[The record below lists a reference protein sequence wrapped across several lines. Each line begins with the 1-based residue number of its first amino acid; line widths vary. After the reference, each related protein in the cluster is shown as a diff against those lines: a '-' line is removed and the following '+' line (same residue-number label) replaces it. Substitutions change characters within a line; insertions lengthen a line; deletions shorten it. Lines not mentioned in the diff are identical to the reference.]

1 MNKKELNK
9 VYNPKTIEEKWARFW
24 LDENIFHA
32 NTESKKP
39 AFAMVIPPPNITG
52 SLHIGHALNNSIQD
66 ILARYKRM
74 KGFKVLWL
82 PGTDHA
88 GIATQNVVEK
98 QIALEGTDRHKIG
111 REKFIE
117 RVWKWKEESGG
128 QIINQ
133 LKRLGSSCDWAR
145 LRFTMDEGLSKAVRE
160 VFVRL
165 YNEGLIYRGD
175 YIINWCPRCHTA
187 LSDLEVET
195 EETDGSLYYI
205 NYPIADVGTDL
216 KSIPSFL
223 TVATT
228 RPETMLGDTAV
239 AVHPDDKRYK
249 SFIGKTLILPLI
261 EREIPVIADSTVSTE
276 FGTGA
281 VKITPSHDFND
292 FEMARRHN
300 LRYLKVMDLEGRMN
314 ENAGIYKGMDRFA
327 CRKKVVED
335 LKELGLLQ
343 KIEKY
348 KINLGHCYR
357 CKTVVEP
364 TESKQWFVKIK
375 PLAEPAIKAV
385 EDGRTRFIPKNW
397 ENTYFDWMRNIRDWC
412 ISRQIWWGHR
422 IPAWYCEQ
430 CDFITVS
437 AEEPE
442 VCEKCKSP
450 EIQQETDVLDTWFS
464 SALWPFSTLG
474 WPNETKELK
483 TFYPTS
489 TLVTSFD
496 IIFFWV
502 ARMLMLGLKFMDDV
516 PFRDVYIHA
525 LIRDAEGQKM
535 SKSKGNVIDPL
546 VMMEKYG
553 TDAFRFT
560 LAAMAA
566 QGRDIKLAEERI
578 EGYRNFANK
587 IWNLARFT
595 LMSLGVKKST
605 PQLLNPS
612 TPQLSLADKWILTRL
627 NKTIEDVTKG
637 IDEYSFDHAANAIYQ
652 FIWHELCDWYVE
664 LIKPDLRG
672 DNGDEKKKDSQ
683 MVLLKVLQDS
693 MKLLHPFMPFITE
706 EIWETI
712 TSQESGVRSQG
723 SGKSIQDTA
732 FPEVD
737 EKTIFKDDEIK
748 MNRLMDVIKAI
759 RNLRSEFNIPP
770 SANIEVICHTEKDD
784 EIELLKSEDAYVKT
798 LTRSSA
804 FGRERHAF
812 HPSTLK
818 LKDAATA
825 VVGGIEIFIPLKGLI
840 DISEETSRLG
850 KEVEKVMKDIS
861 GLEKRLSNEA
871 FVSKA
876 PAEVVE
882 KDKTRFTELTMKK
895 AKIEENIQR
904 LNGLR

>member
-1 MNKKELNK
+1 MDKKELDK
-9 VYNPKTIEEKWARFW
+9 VYNPKTVEDKWAKFW
-24 LDENIFHA
+24 LDKNLFHA
-32 NTESKKP
+32 DADSERP
-39 AFAMVIPPPNITG
+39 AFSMVIPPPNITG
-52 SLHIGHALNNSIQD
+52 SLHIGHALNNTLQD
-66 ILARYKRM
+66 VLARYKRM
-74 KGFKVLWL
+74 KGFNVLWL

-88 GIATQNVVEK
+88 GIATQNVVERML
-98 QIALEGTDRHKIG
+98 ANEGTDRHKIG

-128 QIINQ
+128 TIINQ
-133 LKRLGSSCDWAR
+133 LKRLGASCDWSR
-145 LRFTMDEGLSKAVRE
+145 LRFTMDDGLSKAVKE

-195 EETDGSLYYI
+195 EEIDGNLYFI
-205 NYPIADVGTDL
+205 DYPVKGSKKKI
-216 KSIPSFL
+216 

-239 AVHPDDKRYK
+239 AVNPEDKRYK
-249 SFIGKTLILPLI
+249 SLIGKTIILPLI
-261 EREIPVIADSTVSTE
+261 EREIPIIADSTVDME

-292 FEMARRHN
+292 FETAKRHKIP
-300 LRYLKVMDLEGRMN
+300 YVKVMDLEGRMN
-314 ENAGIYKGMDRFA
+314 ENAGAYKGMDRFA
-327 CRKKVVED
+327 CRKKVIED

-397 ENTYFDWMRNIRDWC
+397 ENTYFEWMRNIRDWC

-437 AEEPE
+437 VEEPK
-442 VCEKCKSP
+442 VCAKCKSP

-474 WPNETKELK
+474 WPNDTKELK
-483 TFYPTS
+483 RFYPTGA
-489 TLVTSFD
+489 LVTSFD

-502 ARMLMLGLKFMDDV
+502 ARMLMMGLKFRNDA
-516 PFRDVYIHA
+516 PFKDVYIHA

-595 LMSLGVKKST
+595 LMNLEGFNSHLTSHI
-605 PQLLNPS
+605 S
-612 TPQLSLADKWILTRL
+612 HLSLADKWILTRL
-627 NKTIEDVTKG
+627 NKTIEAVTNG
-637 IDEYSFDHAANAIYQ
+637 IDEYSFNDAANAVYQ
-652 FIWHELCDWYVE
+652 FIWHELCDWYIE

-672 DNGDEKKKDSQ
+672 DNGEGRKQ
-683 MVLLKVLQDS
+683 TAQAVLLNVLQDCL
-693 MKLLHPFMPFITE
+693 KLLHPFMPFITE
-706 EIWETI
+706 EIWATLPAA
-712 TSQESGVRSQG
+712 
-723 SGKSIQDTA
+723 KDSILLSK
-732 FPEVD
+732 FPEIG
-737 EKTIFKDDEIK
+737 EKTIFKDDEEK

-759 RNLRSEFNIPP
+759 RNIRSEMNIPP
-770 SANIEVICHTEKDD
+770 SANIEVICHTADNGGG
-784 EIELLKSEDAYVKT
+784 LLLRDGEGYIKNLARVSDFRPLIDTV
-798 LTRSSA
+798 R
-804 FGRERHAF
+804 GRLQTSDF
-812 HPSTLK
+812 KP
-818 LKDAATA
+818 KDAASA
-825 VVGGIEIFIPLKGLI
+825 VIGGIEIFVPLKGLI
-840 DISEETSRLG
+840 NIDEETARLE
-850 KEVEKVMKDIS
+850 KEMDKVLKEIL
-861 GLEKRLSNEA
+861 GLEKRLSNKDFIA
-871 FVSKA
+871 KA
-876 PAEVVE
+876 PEEVVA
-882 KDKTRFTELTMKK
+882 KDKARLDELIQKK
-895 AKIEENIQR
+895 EKIEQGIKR
-904 LNGLR
+904 LKGLK

>member
-1 MNKKELNK
+1 MDKKELDK
-9 VYNPKTIEEKWARFW
+9 VYNPKIVEDKWAKFW
-24 LDENIFHA
+24 LDKNLFHA
-32 NTESKKP
+32 DADSDKP
-39 AFAMVIPPPNITG
+39 AFSMVIPPPNITG
-52 SLHIGHALNNSIQD
+52 SLHIGHALNNTLQD

-74 KGFKVLWL
+74 KGFNVLWL

-88 GIATQNVVEK
+88 GIATQNVVERML
-98 QIALEGTDRHKIG
+98 ANEGTDRHKIG

-128 QIINQ
+128 TIINQ
-133 LKRLGSSCDWAR
+133 LKRLGASCDWSR

-165 YNEGLIYRGD
+165 YSEGLIYRGD

-195 EETDGSLYYI
+195 EEIDGNLYHI
-205 NYPIADVGTDL
+205 DYPVKIKEGSRVQGFKGSKT
-216 KSIPSFL
+216 I

-239 AVHPDDKRYK
+239 AVHPEDKRYK
-249 SFIGKTLILPLI
+249 SLIGKTIILPLI
-261 EREIPVIADSTVSTE
+261 EREIPIISDSMVDME

-292 FEMARRHN
+292 FETARRHK
-300 LRYLKVMDLEGRMN
+300 LPYIKVMDLEGRMN
-314 ENAGIYKGMDRFA
+314 ENTGAYKGMDRFA
-327 CRKKVVED
+327 CRKKVIED

-385 EDGRTRFIPKNW
+385 EDGQTKFIPKNW
-397 ENTYFDWMRNIRDWC
+397 ENTYFEWMRNIRDWC

-437 AEEPE
+437 VEEPK
-442 VCEKCKSP
+442 VCAKCKSP

-474 WPNETKELK
+474 WPNDTKELK
-483 TFYPTS
+483 KFYPTS

-502 ARMLMLGLKFMDDV
+502 ARMLMMGLKFRNDA
-516 PFRDVYIHA
+516 PFKDVYIHA
-525 LIRDAEGQKM
+525 LVRDAEGQKM

-566 QGRDIKLAEERI
+566 QGRDIKLAEDRI

-595 LMSLGVKKST
+595 LMNIEAGSRVKGQGSEEKY
-605 PQLLNPS
+605 
-612 TPQLSLADKWILTRL
+612 SLADKWILTRL
-627 NKTIEDVTKG
+627 NKTIEEVTKG
-637 IDEYSFDHAANAIYQ
+637 IDGYSFNDAANAVYQ
-652 FIWHELCDWYVE
+652 FIWHELCDWHVE

-672 DNGDEKKKDSQ
+672 ENGEERKKTAQSVLLNVLKDS
-683 MVLLKVLQDS
+683 L
-693 MKLLHPFMPFITE
+693 KLLHPFMPFITE
-706 EIWETI
+706 EIWETLPDEKG
-712 TSQESGVRSQG
+712 QEIESH
-723 SGKSIQDTA
+723 SILSFP
-732 FPEVD
+732 FPEAD

-748 MNRLMDVIKAI
+748 MDRLMDVIKAI
-759 RNLRSEFNIPP
+759 RNIRSEMNIPP
-770 SANIEVICHTEKDD
+770 SANIEVICHAADDD
-784 EIELLKSEDAYVKT
+784 EKQLLEIGEGYIKNLARTSIFRLSTSDSRPSDAV
-798 LTRSSA
+798 
-804 FGRERHAF
+804 
-812 HPSTLK
+812 ST
-818 LKDAATA
+818 
-825 VVGGIEIFIPLKGLI
+825 VIGGIEIFIPLKGLI
-840 DISEETSRLG
+840 NIDEEIIRLE
-850 KEVEKVMKDIS
+850 KEMDKIIKEMT
-861 GLEKRLSNEA
+861 GLEKRLSNKDFIA
-871 FVSKA
+871 KA
-876 PAEVVE
+876 PEEVVA
-882 KDKTRFTELTMKK
+882 KDRARMDELVQKK
-895 AKIEENIQR
+895 KKIEQGIKR
-904 LNGLR
+904 LKGLK